1 MSLHVC
7 LFANTL
13 SYPEGGGH
21 LWVYL
26 NWALG
31 LRSLGC
37 DVVWL
42 EAVEAGRTPDEV
54 RGQVESLQSRLARH
68 GLTEP
73 VALCSLEG
81 EPLDPSLP
89 GAKADYEA
97 DLLLNFQCAIGPAVL
112 RRFRRSALIDIDPGL
127 LQVWLSEG
135 HVAVAPHDVFFTIGE
150 TVGRP
155 GARFPDAGIKWQYTP
170 PCVALDW
177 WPVHP
182 ALASAPFTTVS
193 HWYQD
198 EWLEDA

>member
-54 RGQVESLQSRLARH
+54 RGQVESLQSRLARY

-73 VALCSLEG
+73 VAL
-81 EPLDPSLP
+81 
-89 GAKADYEA
+89 
-97 DLLLNFQCAIGPAVL
+97 
-112 RRFRRSALIDIDPGL
+112 
-127 LQVWLSEG
+127 
-135 HVAVAPHDVFFTIGE
+135 
-150 TVGRP
+150 
-155 GARFPDAGIKWQYTP
+155 
-170 PCVALDW
+170 
-177 WPVHP
+177 
-182 ALASAPFTTVS
+182 
-193 HWYQD
+193 
-198 EWLEDA
+198 